1 MNEGIN
7 VPSGHRF
14 QRHAPAAL
22 QMPRKIEQP
31 SFPFGKD
38 GCLTRSRV
46 ARRRVRKISSGS
58 RSAAPRAT
66 SWCSMSCCCRSSYRR
81 SRTSCSPHPAAT
93 AGIAAADRWPN
104 WCSRSST
111 NPRTRN
117 RPTSIRRDVRE
128 RHRHRQGA
136 DHRHRRDRPVH
147 RHPKHRRRDR
157 WRRRALKTPCS
168 SVAWSLVSLPEET
181 SLLMR
186 SSILDLISPGLL
198 PLDWSLVRL
207 DWIEE
212 SMSVSADDS
221 AFWSVEE
228 IAPEDT
234 WDCNSACNFCR
245 GDW

>member
-1 MNEGIN
+1 M
-7 VPSGHRF
+7 
-14 QRHAPAAL
+14 
-22 QMPRKIEQP
+22 
-31 SFPFGKD
+31 
-38 GCLTRSRV
+38 
-46 ARRRVRKISSGS
+46 
-58 RSAAPRAT
+58 
-66 SWCSMSCCCRSSYRR
+66 
-81 SRTSCSPHPAAT
+81 
-93 AGIAAADRWPN
+93 
-104 WCSRSST
+104 
-111 NPRTRN
+111 
-117 RPTSIRRDVRE
+117 
-128 RHRHRQGA
+128 
-136 DHRHRRDRPVH
+136 
-147 RHPKHRRRDR
+147 
-157 WRRRALKTPCS
+157 KTPCS